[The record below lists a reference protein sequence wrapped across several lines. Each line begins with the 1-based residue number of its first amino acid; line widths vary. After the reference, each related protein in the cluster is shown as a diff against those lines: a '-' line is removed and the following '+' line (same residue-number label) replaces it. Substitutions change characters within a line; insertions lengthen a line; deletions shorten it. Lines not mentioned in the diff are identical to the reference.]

1 MLVFSL
7 AKDEGVVVGNDTVVR
22 VVGVRGDTV
31 DIAIETLDDQAD
43 DPGQQWEPIEFEP
56 EPALAERGD

>member
-31 DIAIETLDDQAD
+31 DVAIETLDDQLD
-43 DPGQQWEPIEFEP
+43 DAGRRWEPIGFEP
-56 EPALAERGD
+56 QPAFSEGGD